1 MKSRIE
7 AAKDRFVLR
16 GTFTVAEAV
25 DQFEEAF
32 WQGRMNTSAAK
43 RTWEGLTAQTS
54 RMPAAATLTMV

>member
-1 MKSRIE
+1 
-7 AAKDRFVLR
+7 
-16 GTFTVAEAV
+16 VAEAV

-32 WQGRMNTSAAK
+32 WQGRINTSAVK